1 MKFWTLCGVCLMI
14 KFNPKQAEL
23 IRKLK
28 RGELARINI
37 LEGAVRSG
45 KTWISLI
52 VFSLWVATMPK
63 DATFLMVAK
72 TLTSLK
78 RNCLELLQD
87 LVGED
92 NFTFNTSQKEGAL
105 FGRTVYLEGVND
117 VRAEGKI
124 RGMTLTGAYCDEL
137 TLFTEDF
144 FSMLLSRLSKP
155 GAKLFGS
162 TNPDSPLHWLNVKY
176 IQRAA
181 ELSMLVVKFSILD
194 NHTLDKEYV
203 EALKREYT
211 GVFYKRFILGLWV
224 VADGA
229 CYPKFAD
236 NQEPYIVDALPDGAR
251 FISIGVDFGGNRSL
265 TTFVATAVHGDF
277 ERLTIAKDHH
287 IAGRKGDIDADR
299 VNREF
304 TGFVEEVRALYPGIP
319 IRYVFADSE
328 AQYLINGMRRACAP
342 LGLAV
347 GESKKVEVVQ
357 RIITTNTLLNTGR
370 FKIMR
375 HCQLVQDGLMGAV
388 WDSKAAE
395 KGLDKRLDNFT
406 SDIDILDATEYSF
419 ERFIDKLT
427 PKGAKK

>member
-1 MKFWTLCGVCLMI
+1 MI
-14 KFNPKQAEL
+14 EFNPKQYEL
-23 IRKLK
+23 IKRLK
-28 RGELARINI
+28 NNQLARINV

-52 VFSLWVATMPK
+52 VFALWVATMPQ

-78 RNCLELLQD
+78 RNCLELLQS

-92 NFTFNTSQKEGAL
+92 NFSYNLSQKQGKL

-124 RGMTLTGAYCDEL
+124 RGMTLSGAYCDEL

-144 FSMLLSRLSKP
+144 FTMLLSRLSMP
-155 GAKLFGS
+155 GAKLFAS
-162 TNPDSPLHWLNVKY
+162 TNPDSPLHWFNVKY
-176 IQRAA
+176 LKRAD
-181 ELSMLVVKFSILD
+181 ELDMLVIKFSILD
-194 NHTLDKEYV
+194 NQTLDPAYV
-203 EALKREYT
+203 EALKQEYT

-236 NQEPYIVDALPDGAR
+236 RPDDYIIDELPDGAN

-265 TTFVATAVHGDF
+265 TTFVATAFHGNYDS
-277 ERLTIAKDHH
+277 LTVVKDHH
-287 IAGRKGDIDADR
+287 IAGRKGEIDADR
-299 VNREF
+299 VNKEF
-304 TGFVEEVRALYPGIP
+304 IQFVTELRAEYDVPV
-319 IRYVFADSE
+319 RYVFADSE
-328 AQYLINGMRRACAP
+328 AQYLINGMRKAAQQ
-342 LGLAV
+342 LGLSI
-347 GESKKVEVVQ
+347 GDSQKVEVVQ
-357 RIITTNTLLNTGR
+357 RIICTNSLLNMGR

-375 HCQLVQDGLMGAV
+375 NCQLVKDGLMGAV
-388 WDSKAAE
+388 WNPKAAE
-395 KGLDKRLDNFT
+395 KGRDERLDDFT

-419 ERFIDKLT
+419 ERFISRLT
-427 PKGAKK
+427 PKR

>member
-1 MKFWTLCGVCLMI
+1 MFLMI
-14 KFNPKQAEL
+14 EFNPKQADL
-23 IRKLK
+23 VRRLK

-52 VFSLWVATMPK
+52 IFALWVATMPK
-63 DATFLMVAK
+63 DATFLMAAK
-72 TLTSLK
+72 TVTSLK
-78 RNCLELLQD
+78 RNCLELLQS

-92 NFTFNTSQKEGAL
+92 NFTYNLSQKQGTL

-117 VRAEGKI
+117 IRAEGKI

-144 FSMLLSRLSKP
+144 FSMLLSRLSMP

-176 IQRAA
+176 IKRAA
-181 ELSMLVVKFSILD
+181 DLDMLVVKFSILD
-194 NHTLDKEYV
+194 NHTLNKAYV
-203 EALKREYT
+203 EALKQEYT
-211 GVFYKRFILGLWV
+211 GVFYQRFILGLWV

-229 CYPKFAD
+229 CYPRFAD
-236 NQEPYIVDALPDGAR
+236 DPDTYMVDELPDGAS

-265 TTFVATAVHGDF
+265 TTFVATAVHGNF
-277 ERLTIAKDHH
+277 ERLTIVKDHH
-287 IAGRKGDIDADR
+287 IAGKKGEIDADR

-304 TGFVEEVRALYPGIP
+304 VQFVTDLRAQYNVPVK
-319 IRYVFADSE
+319 YVFADSE
-328 AQYLINGMRRACAP
+328 AQYLINGLRRACQP
-342 LGLAV
+342 LGLGV

-357 RIITTNTLLNTGR
+357 RIICTNSLLNTGR
-370 FKIMR
+370 FKILR
-375 HCQLVQDGLMGAV
+375 NCQLVRDGLMGAV
-388 WDSKAAE
+388 WNPKAAE
-395 KGLDKRLDNFT
+395 KGKDERLDDFT

-419 ERFIDKLT
+419 ERFITRLT
-427 PKGAKK
+427 PKR

>member
-1 MKFWTLCGVCLMI
+1 MI
-14 KFNPKQAEL
+14 KFNPKQKEL
-23 IRKLK
+23 IKLLK
-28 RGELARINI
+28 ADKLARINI

-52 VFSLWVATMPK
+52 VFALWVATKPK

-78 RNCLELLQD
+78 RNCLELLQG

-92 NFTFNTSQKEGAL
+92 NFSYNISQKQGKL

-117 VRAEGKI
+117 IRAEGKI

-144 FSMLLSRLSKP
+144 FTMLLSRLSMP

-176 IQRAA
+176 IKRVD
-181 ELSMLVVKFSILD
+181 ELDMLVVKFTILD
-194 NHTLDKEYV
+194 NETLDPAYV
-203 EALKREYT
+203 EALKQEYT
-211 GVFYKRFILGLWV
+211 GVFYKRFILGQWV

-236 NQEPYIVDALPDGAR
+236 NPDEYTVDILPENAN

-265 TTFVATAVHGDF
+265 TTFVATAIHGNYDS
-277 ERLTIAKDHH
+277 LTIVKDYH
-287 IAGRKGDIDADR
+287 ITGRKGEIDADR

-304 TGFVEEVRALYPGIP
+304 IQFVMELREQYNLPVK
-319 IRYVFADSE
+319 YVFADSE
-328 AQYLINGMRRACAP
+328 AQYLINGMRKAAAQ
-342 LGLAV
+342 LGLQI

-357 RIITTNTLLNTGR
+357 RIICTNSLINTGR
-370 FKIMR
+370 FKVMR
-375 HCQLVQDGLMGAV
+375 NCQLVREGLMGAV
-388 WDSKAAE
+388 WNPKAAALGRDE
-395 KGLDKRLDNFT
+395 RLDDFT

-419 ERFIDKLT
+419 ERFISRLT
-427 PKGAKK
+427 PKR

>member
-1 MKFWTLCGVCLMI
+1 MKI
-14 KFNPKQAEL
+14 EFNPKQSDL
-23 IRKLK
+23 VRRLK
-28 RGELARINI
+28 NDELARINI

-52 VFSLWVATMPK
+52 VFSLWVATMPA

-78 RNCLELLQD
+78 RNCLELLQS

-92 NFTFNTSQKEGAL
+92 NFKFNISQKQGTL

-144 FSMLLSRLSKP
+144 FSMLLSRLSMP
-155 GAKLFGS
+155 GAKLFAT
-162 TNPDSPLHWLNVKY
+162 TNPDTPRHWLNVKY
-176 IQRAA
+176 LQRAE
-181 ELSMLVVKFSILD
+181 ELDMLVIKFSLLD
-194 NHTLDKEYV
+194 NTTLDKEYV

-224 VADGA
+224 VAEGA
-229 CYPKFAD
+229 CYPQFAD
-236 NQEPYIVDALPDGAR
+236 RPENYIIDTLPEGAQ

-277 ERLTIAKDHH
+277 DALTVIKDHH
-287 IAGRKGDIDADR
+287 IAGRKGEIDGDR
-299 VNREF
+299 VNKEF
-304 TGFVEEVRALYPGIP
+304 IQFVEELRKEYSVPV
-319 IRYVFADSE
+319 RYVFADSE
-328 AQYLINGMRRACAP
+328 AQYLINGMRKASRQ
-342 LGLAV
+342 LGLSI
-347 GESKKVEVVQ
+347 GDSKKVEVVQ
-357 RIITTNTLLNTGR
+357 RIICTNSLLNTGR

-375 HCQLVQDGLMGAV
+375 NCQLVKDGLLGAV
-388 WDSKAAE
+388 WNPKAAE
-395 KGLDKRLDNFT
+395 KGRDERLDDFT
-406 SDIDILDATEYSF
+406 SDIDVMDGMEYSF
-419 ERFIDKLT
+419 EHYIPKL
-427 PKGAKK
+427 ARRR